1 MKIWDRQEKIYFE
14 EIEYEKEK
22 LEFLYNTLFGRILLK
37 CLIARPIFSKIGAR
51 YYKSSLSKK
60 EIVPFIKKHHIKIKK
75 SELKKFK
82 SFNDFFTRKEKV
94 KEESEESNV
103 LVAPCSSRLQ
113 VYDIEDSLK
122 IKNGTYD
129 IKDIINKEIEIRN
142 GKILIFRLAVDDY
155 HRFIF
160 IDNGRIK
167 ERYKIK
173 GVLHTVRPIS
183 EKYKVYAKNFRVVN
197 ILETEN
203 FGEIIEV
210 DVGALLIGHIVE
222 RKVKRFKRLDEK
234 GYFEYGGSTIIMI
247 VNEDIEIDKD
257 ILEQSKLGYETKVN
271 IGEKIGRIRG

>member
-14 EIEYEKEK
+14 EIEHKKEK

-129 IKDIINKEIEIRN
+129 IKDIVNKEIEIRN

-271 IGEKIGRIRG
+271 IGEKIGKIKG

>member
-1 MKIWDRQEKIYFE
+1 MKIWDRQENIYIE
-14 EIEYEKEK
+14 EIEHEKEK

-37 CLIARPIFSKIGAR
+37 CLIARPIFSKIEAR

-60 EIVPFIKKHHIKIKK
+60 DIIPFIKKHHIKIKK

-129 IKDIINKEIEIRN
+129 IKDIVNKEIEIRN

-222 RKVKRFKRLDEK
+222 RKVKRFRRLDEK

-247 VNEDIEIDKD
+247 VNEAIEIDED
-257 ILEQSKLGYETKVN
+257 ILEQSRLGYETKVN
-271 IGEKIGRIRG
+271 IGEKIGKIRG